1 MSADD
6 DVKMEEVQKYTM
18 VPCMNRLPYLSQ
30 EAAQEIRQRVGP
42 IRVEQI
48 RREILDESNFET
60 AHIREEIGP
69 AHLEALRRIMEQD
82 MKMNED

>member
-1 MSADD
+1 
-6 DVKMEEVQKYTM
+6 
-18 VPCMNRLPYLSQ
+18 VPTTTSKWKRCQNTQWCYARIVLPYISQ

-48 RREILDESNFET
+48 RREILDESNLET